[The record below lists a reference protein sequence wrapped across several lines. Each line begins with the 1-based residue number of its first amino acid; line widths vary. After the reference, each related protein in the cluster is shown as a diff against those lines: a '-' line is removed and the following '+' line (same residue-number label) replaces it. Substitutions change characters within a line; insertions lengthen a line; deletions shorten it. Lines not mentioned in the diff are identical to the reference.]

1 MFHFKITVIQAL
13 KELRIIDSKRQKL
26 LRSNFQRYS
35 HALEESLSKNKLFVS
50 IACRGLARGS
60 AQTFL
65 LCTTQPKRR
74 LFTLVKDYVILG
86 AFSH

>member
-1 MFHFKITVIQAL
+1 M
-13 KELRIIDSKRQKL
+13 
-26 LRSNFQRYS
+26 
-35 HALEESLSKNKLFVS
+35 FVS

-74 LFTLVKDYVILG
+74 LFTLVKDYVIRGVLSLITAWGAVSASVVGLG
-86 AFSH
+86 LEDDGPK